1 MIKRKLTDASS
12 EERYARRN
20 EKGRFEASADVG
32 GLLFADCRHKAKDE
46 PKAGEC
52 DRATATPSSDW
63 P

>member
-12 EERYARRN
+12 EERYARGN
-20 EKGRFEASADVG
+20 EEGWFDGSADVG
-32 GLLFADCRHKAKDE
+32 SLLFADCCHKAKDE
-46 PKAGEC
+46 PKAGEG